1 MIKKGFHKNIKKAA
15 AWTLTAVMAASLA
28 GCGGGKADTP
38 AVSETEKN
46 TAVSASEEGNSAAA
60 ESTQSGESKYADT
73 LTIDS
78 SRRMPTIRESRAAG
92 LPKIVKDK
100 FNLENQY

>member
-38 AVSETEKN
+38 AVSETEKIRLYPLQKKG
-46 TAVSASEEGNSAAA
+46 TAQPQKVP
-60 ESTQSGESKYADT
+60 
-73 LTIDS
+73 
-78 SRRMPTIRESRAAG
+78 SREKANMRIR
-92 LPKIVKDK
+92 
-100 FNLENQY
+100 

>member
-60 ESTQSGESKYADT
+60 ESTQSGESKY
-73 LTIDS
+73 
-78 SRRMPTIRESRAAG
+78 RC
-92 LPKIVKDK
+92 V
-100 FNLENQY
+100 